1 MKETGEEPE
10 EELQLLRAG
19 LLGGRGQCQLA
30 LNLYLSS
37 MYTM

>member
-1 MKETGEEPE
+1 MKEMGEKLE

-19 LLGGRGQCQLA
+19 LPGGRGQCQLA

-37 MYTM
+37 TYT